1 MFSSIHNCASF
12 IILCAVFLIP
22 VQSSHAEETYTFSSS
37 YMPSPLRWNNE
48 NWLLYAQPRI
58 NTFTIRDDG
67 SMYGFTETGI
77 PFSQYNVENTIG
89 MRIQRFEIEDHY
101 HYIIEGEVV
110 YSLEDFS
117 AKLALAYNK
126 STGV

>member
-1 MFSSIHNCASF
+1 MFLLIHKT
-12 IILCAVFLIP
+12 ILFVLLSTVFLIP
-22 VQSSHAEETYTFSSS
+22 SHFSLAEETYTFSSY

-77 PFSQYNVENTIG
+77 PFFQYNIENTVG

-117 AKLALAYNK
+117 TELALAYNK
-126 STGV
+126 STGG